1 MPELADWE
9 KQALA
14 QLHTK
19 LPQYEI
25 IPDKTALII
34 IDMQYLDAHPD
45 FGLGKRAKDL
55 GIAHLMKGYFDRC
68 AAASVKIQELLATA
82 RETGVEV
89 IHVVISPYT
98 ADARECGVVSRLLGY
113 RPPKGSRETEIL
125 DELAPLDDEIVLPKI
140 TSSAFNSTPLDQMLR
155 NMGKDTFIICGVVTN
170 GCVET
175 TTRDGRDYGYK
186 IVMASDACAASTVEA
201 HENTLRHMSG
211 TRGNVRETADIVAEL
226 KERKIEASAPQT
238 LAPVPVG
245 A

>member
-1 MPELADWE
+1 MAELAEWE
-9 KQALA
+9 KEALA
-14 QLHTK
+14 KLSSK
-19 LPQYEI
+19 LPQYELV
-25 IPDKTALII
+25 PEKTALVI

-45 FGLGKRAKDL
+45 YGIGKRAQEL
-55 GIAHLMKGYFDRC
+55 GIPHLVKPYFDRC
-68 AAASVKIQELLATA
+68 AAITKTIQDLLTTS

-89 IHVVISPYT
+89 IHVVIAPYT
-98 ADARECGVVSRLLGY
+98 SDARECGLVSRLLGY
-113 RPPKGSRETEIL
+113 RPPKGSRETDIL
-125 DELAPLDDEIVLPKI
+125 DELTPLDDEIVLPKI

-155 NMGKDTFIICGVVTN
+155 NMGKDTIIICGVVTN

-186 IVMASDACAASTVEA
+186 IVMVSDACTAMSVEA

-226 KERKIEASAPQT
+226 RERKAEARVPQAV
-238 LAPVPVG
+238 APVPVG